1 MLDVCLPLTAD
12 SGKTLL
18 PPTVWPFLSDKNS
31 LFFWDLNSVFCK
43 LAKHRQLI
51 FRHAL
56 CHFSQAAA
64 ASSYKQCTEKGP
76 NLNHEDAGGSHHCCP
91 HFERQDDRWIKI
103 NHLFEW
109 VADPDHCLFGP
120 FLCLKVDCAAT
131 VQTCFFYWV
140 SLESIKHFCTARYK
154 LNIFLWHQMSQNTF
168 VHFGHCKLH
177 HTPWPALAYIHLTF
191 LTLFVFIRN

>member
-18 PPTVWPFLSDKNS
+18 PPTVWPFLSDKNG

-43 LAKHRQLI
+43 LAKHHKLI

-56 CHFSQAAA
+56 CHFTFSRAAA
-64 ASSYKQCTEKGP
+64 ASPFKQCTQKGP

-91 HFERQDDRWIKI
+91 HFERQDYRWIKI

-120 FLCLKVDCAAT
+120 FLCLKVDCAAA
-131 VQTCFFYWV
+131 VPTCFFYWV
-140 SLESIKHFCTARYK
+140 SLESIFLHCTIQIK
-154 LNIFLWHQMSQNTF
+154 HQMSQNTF

-177 HTPWPALAYIHLTF
+177 HTPWPALAYIHSTF
-191 LTLFVFIRN
+191 LTLFILIRN